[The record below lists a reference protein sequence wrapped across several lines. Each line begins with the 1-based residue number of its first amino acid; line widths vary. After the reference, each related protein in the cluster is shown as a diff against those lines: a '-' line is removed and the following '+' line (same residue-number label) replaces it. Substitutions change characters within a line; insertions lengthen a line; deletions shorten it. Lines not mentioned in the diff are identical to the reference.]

1 MAVGRVP
8 PFVPPPGQNIER
20 EEVGVPVVRA
30 QDKRTPKRGP
40 EPAGRRS
47 SLGSEPGTMM
57 LYDLENIVDLEV
69 MKE

>member
-20 EEVGVPVVRA
+20 EEVGVLVVRA

-40 EPAGRRS
+40 EPAGIRS
-47 SLGSEPGTMM
+47 SLGSEPKRRHHDA
-57 LYDLENIVDLEV
+57 LRSR
-69 MKE
+69 KHC